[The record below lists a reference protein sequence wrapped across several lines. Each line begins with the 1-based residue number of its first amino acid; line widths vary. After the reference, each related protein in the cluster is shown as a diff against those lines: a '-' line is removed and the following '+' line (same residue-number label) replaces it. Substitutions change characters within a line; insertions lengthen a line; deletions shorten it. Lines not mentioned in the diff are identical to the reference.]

1 MSMTRSLFIARKREE
16 RWVIAGER
24 RRGGAGE
31 RERGKEVH
39 SWGER
44 GGRVKAGEREGKE
57 GRTGEREGRGG
68 QSWRGRERG
77 KGCQSWGERR
87 RVKAGERERGERGIQ
102 ELSTSLLRSEKSY

>member
-1 MSMTRSLFIARKREE
+1 MKKGCKGSHEIMSMTRSLFIARKREE

-24 RRGGAGE
+24 RGGGGAGE

-57 GRTGEREGRGG
+57 GRTGEREGRGVKAG
-68 QSWRGRERG
+68 EGEREGRSFKAGERG
-77 KGCQSWGERR
+77 KGGS
-87 RVKAGERERGERGIQ
+87 
-102 ELSTSLLRSEKSY
+102 